1 MPIQSLIPPGG
12 FSNQV
17 GHYVAALDVGLEH
30 VKEGAARTAE
40 AGDGAR
46 AVGVLQAVGE
56 LEQAWVHEA
65 VGGVPTPPAPEGDGD
80 LGAWIGW
87 LEAVRTITVMVL
99 RPMQDRD
106 LERVVRVPG
115 AGDDPRTLKRLLSEL
130 LFLQGTRAGLLEADA
145 S

>member
-1 MPIQSLIPPGG
+1 M
-12 FSNQV
+12 
-17 GHYVAALDVGLEH
+17 AALDVGLEQI
-30 VKEGAARTAE
+30 KQAAADTEE
-40 AGDGAR
+40 AQ
-46 AVGVLQAVGE
+46 AVGVLQAIGE

-87 LEAVRTITVMVL
+87 LDAVRTVTVMVL

-106 LERVVRVPG
+106 LERVVRVNG

-130 LFLQGTRAGLLEADA
+130 LFLQGVRAGRLNA
-145 S
+145 